1 LKIWISKITAET
13 ATSPQQRLIG
23 RESTIVPGS
32 EDTVTGAADG
42 GTAGAGMLIS
52 GCVFFIFTDEGAGG
66 SGNTVMR
73 AVSFFGPIDGDA
85 AGIGADCAV
94 GASGVFAVADAG
106 GGMNFGGWTGLLG
119 AGGINGFEMGGGVV
133 PAAGG
138 LLGESGALVGG
149 REGNVMRTVS
159 RASVGFAAG
168 GGVTAMRTVSFF
180 GSVGS
185 DMRQS
190 KFPYLRMPKTGTL
203 VTV

>member
-1 LKIWISKITAET
+1 
-13 ATSPQQRLIG
+13 
-23 RESTIVPGS
+23 
-32 EDTVTGAADG
+32 
-42 GTAGAGMLIS
+42 MLIN

-66 SGNTVMR
+66 SGKTVMR

-85 AGIGADCAV
+85 VGIGADCAA
-94 GASGVFAVADAG
+94 GASCVFAAAAAVG
-106 GGMNFGGWTGLLG
+106 GTNRGGCTGLLG
-119 AGGINGFEMGGGVV
+119 AGGINGFAIGGGVV

-138 LLGESGALVGG
+138 LLGERGALVGG
-149 REGNVMRTVS
+149 REGKVMRTVS

-185 DMRQS
+185 AMRQS
-190 KFPYLRMPKTGTL
+190 QFPHLKMPKTETF

>member
-1 LKIWISKITAET
+1 
-13 ATSPQQRLIG
+13 
-23 RESTIVPGS
+23 
-32 EDTVTGAADG
+32 VTGAADG
-42 GTAGAGMLIS
+42 GTAGAGMLIN

-66 SGNTVMR
+66 SGNTVIR

-85 AGIGADCAV
+85 AGIGADCA
-94 GASGVFAVADAG
+94 AGVCAVAEAG

-119 AGGINGFEMGGGVV
+119 AGGINGFEIGGGAV

-185 DMRQS
+185 AMRQS
-190 KFPYLRMPKTGTL
+190 QFPNLRMPKTGTL

>member
-1 LKIWISKITAET
+1 
-13 ATSPQQRLIG
+13 
-23 RESTIVPGS
+23 
-32 EDTVTGAADG
+32 
-42 GTAGAGMLIS
+42 MLIN
-52 GCVFFIFTDEGAGG
+52 GCVFFIFTDEAAGG

-73 AVSFFGPIDGDA
+73 AVSFFGPIEGDA
-85 AGIGADCAV
+85 VGIGDDCAE
-94 GASGVFAVADAG
+94 GASAVFAAAETG
-106 GGMNFGGWTGLLG
+106 GGINRGGCTGLLG
-119 AGGINGFEMGGGVV
+119 AGGISGFAIGGGAV

-168 GGVTAMRTVSFF
+168 GGVTAMRTVSFL

-185 DMRQS
+185 AMRQS
-190 KFPYLRMPKTGTL
+190 RFADLKMPKTAVF